1 MRIKH
6 FFGLAVIAA
15 MTASCS
21 SNNDLVNG
29 GGNGSGENESGA
41 SYASFSINLPTTRGT
56 RAGSAPEFNQGS
68 DYEYKVNDATLL
80 IFKKGEPTKEGETP
94 KEGDFTFVE
103 SAELGSMAPWQKP
116 NPDETGVTTHAKI
129 TAKLNNVDKTD
140 GYYALVLLN
149 NGTGDNVKVTLPKK
163 GAKFSDW
170 NVDTNTNK
178 DKEATNKIANTNNGF
193 YMANAP
199 LFKDNNVTTLVAI
212 DKDKI
217 YPTEEQAA
225 KSAATDVYV
234 ERGLAK
240 VTLSTG
246 TATGKTDE
254 NGAYKVADGAY
265 KDDKVTIK
273 NWALDVTNQKT
284 FPIHNVDGL
293 TTDYKEIWSNTT
305 AASETNGAT
314 NQRFVDNKATLA
326 QRVYWGK
333 DPNYDKSDLCSTE
346 DADMKALKAEFN
358 YVANKDVTAEPS
370 QPLYCLENT
379 FNLAN
384 MMQGQTTRVVFKAT
398 YKPASLPDGE
408 TTFYKIG
415 KNTAIWK
422 ESDLV
427 KEIKAAVVSV
437 VTGAKTDKITVDLK
451 AKGNDITA
459 AGTHYIKAVNITV
472 KTSETETAT
481 ITDENITAINTQLGL
496 KETDK
501 VGISTY
507 AGGDSYYI
515 ARIKHFG
522 DDLTSWK
529 SGQSYDKNNLEF
541 LGRYGVLRNNWYE
554 LTVNSVSGPG
564 YPSVPEVKPNTP
576 DDEDNQYINVSVKIL
591 DWAKR
596 SQTVDL

>member
-6 FFGLAVIAA
+6 FFGLAVLAA

-21 SNNDLVNG
+21 SNNELVN

-41 SYASFSINLPTTRGT
+41 SYASFSINLPTRSGT
-56 RAGSAPEFNQGS
+56 RAASDPTFDPGS

-80 IFKKGEPTKEGETP
+80 IFKKGESTKEGETP
-94 KEGDFTFVE
+94 KEGDYTFVE

-116 NPDETGVTTHAKI
+116 NPEETGVTTHAKI
-129 TAKLNNVDKTD
+129 TAKLEHVDKN
-140 GYYALVLLN
+140 GEFFALVLLN
-149 NGTGDNVKVTLPKK
+149 NGTGTNTKVAVPTTE
-163 GAKFSDW
+163 GMKFSVW
-170 NVDTNTNK
+170 NAAANAK
-178 DKEATNKIANTNNGF
+178 DIANYTNGF

-199 LFKDNNVTTLVAI
+199 LFNNNNVTTLVAI

-225 KSAATDVYV
+225 KSAATDIYV

-240 VTLSTG
+240 VTLKTG
-246 TATGKTDE
+246 KAATGKTDD
-254 NGAYKVADGAY
+254 NYTVTGVTYKGDI
-265 KDDKVTIK
+265 VTIK
-273 NWALDVTNQKT
+273 NWALDVTNTKT
-284 FPIHNVDGL
+284 FPIHKVDGL
-293 TTDYKEIWSNTT
+293 SDDYTNIWSNTDT
-305 AASETNGAT
+305 PAGSNGAT
-314 NQRFVDNKATLA
+314 NLRFVDNKDSKAK
-326 QRVYWGK
+326 RVYWGK
-333 DPNYDKSDLCSTE
+333 DPNYDNT
-346 DADMKALKAEFN
+346 DADKTALNAEFN
-358 YVANKDVTAEPS
+358 NVANEDVTAEPTTS
-370 QPLYCLENT
+370 LYCLENT

-415 KNTAIWK
+415 KNTAIWS
-422 ESDLV
+422 EADLK
-427 KEIKAAVVSV
+427 KEIEAAVASV
-437 VTGAKTDKITVDLK
+437 VSGAAGKITVDLK
-451 AKGNDITA
+451 AKGNNITE
-459 AGTHYIKAVNITV
+459 AGTHYITADNITV
-472 KTSETETAT
+472 TDVEAETIEKA
-481 ITDENITAINTQLGL
+481 ITAINTQLGL
-496 KETDK
+496 KKADK

-522 DDLTSWK
+522 DDLTNWE
-529 SGQSYDKNNLEF
+529 SGTYDEKNLEY

-554 LTVNSVSGPG
+554 LTVQSVSGPG

-576 DDEDNQYINVSVKIL
+576 DDEDDKYINVSVKIL

-596 SQTVDL
+596 SQDVNL

>member
-94 KEGDFTFVE
+94 KEGDYTFVE

-129 TAKLNNVDKTD
+129 TAKLEHVDKN
-140 GYYALVLLN
+140 GEFFALVLLN
-149 NGTGDNVKVTLPKK
+149 NGTGTNTKVVVPTTE
-163 GAKFSDW
+163 GMKFSEW
-170 NVDTNTNK
+170 NAAANAK
-178 DKEATNKIANTNNGF
+178 DIANYTNGF

-199 LFKDNNVTTLVAI
+199 LFKNNNVTTLVAI
-212 DKDKI
+212 DKNKI

-225 KSAATDVYV
+225 KSAATDIYV

-240 VTLSTG
+240 VTLKTG
-246 TATGKTDE
+246 TAAGKTDD
-254 NGAYKVADGAY
+254 NYTVTGVTY
-265 KDDKVTIK
+265 KDDHVTIK
-273 NWALDVTNQKT
+273 NWALDVTNKKT

-293 TTDYKEIWSNTT
+293 ATATDYKDIWSNTDT
-305 AASETNGAT
+305 PAGSNGAT
-314 NQRFVDNKATLA
+314 TLRFVDNKATLA

-333 DPNYDKSDLCSTE
+333 DPNYDKSELCSTK
-346 DADMKALKAEFN
+346 DPDMKDLKAEFN
-358 YVANKDVTAEPS
+358 YVENKDVTAEPTTS
-370 QPLYCLENT
+370 LYCLENT

-398 YKPASLPDGE
+398 YKPASLPVGE

-415 KNTAIWK
+415 KNTAIWSK
-422 ESDLV
+422 DNLE
-427 KEIKAAVVSV
+427 KEIKAAVASV
-437 VTGAKTDKITVDLK
+437 VSGAAGKTTVTLN

-459 AGTHYIKAVNITV
+459 AGTHYIKADNITV
-472 KTSETETAT
+472 KDVEAETIEKA
-481 ITDENITAINTQLGL
+481 ITAINTQLGL
-496 KETDK
+496 KEADK

-507 AGGDSYYI
+507 ADGESYYI

-554 LTVNSVSGPG
+554 LTVQSVSGPG
-564 YPSVPEVKPNTP
+564 YPSVPDVKPNTP
-576 DDEDNQYINVSVKIL
+576 DDEDDKYISVSVKIL

-596 SQTVDL
+596 SQNVDL